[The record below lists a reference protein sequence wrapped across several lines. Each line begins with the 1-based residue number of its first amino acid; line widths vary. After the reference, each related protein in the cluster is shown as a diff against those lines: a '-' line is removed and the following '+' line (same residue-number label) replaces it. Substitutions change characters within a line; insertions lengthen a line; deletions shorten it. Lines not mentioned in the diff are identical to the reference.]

1 LKVRVDSAPLV
12 LSPIRSNE
20 RRVQWPLVVLLLS
33 IGLTAIGAVD
43 AQRAIRSQRE
53 VADRALREY
62 ANFAAWSYSQHL
74 ALALD
79 GIGREV
85 LGAVNHGDNLHTSPH
100 VPDAREL
107 AQYLRWDDACG
118 CRRTFVGPS
127 PAAFFAVDL
136 RKRVLSESDNL
147 ATGGSGPT
155 AMPTGMYSRSPGPR
169 PASAELRTWLVDS
182 LPTRIRG
189 HPGMNRGFRFV
200 VAQNTVR
207 PHIIAHT
214 IMPLAWGDTMVY
226 VAAYSSAAFQQHSRR
241 YAR

>member
-85 LGAVNHGDNLHTSPH
+85 LGAVNPGDNLHTSPH
-100 VPDAREL
+100 VPGAREL

-147 ATGGSGPT
+147 ATGGSGQQLCQQVCI
-155 AMPTGMYSRSPGPR
+155 AVARARAPR
-169 PASAELRTWLVDS
+169 LPSFALGSSIRFRREFVD
-182 LPTRIRG
+182 TQ
-189 HPGMNRGFRFV
+189 
-200 VAQNTVR
+200 A
-207 PHIIAHT
+207 
-214 IMPLAWGDTMVY
+214 
-226 VAAYSSAAFQQHSRR
+226 
-241 YAR
+241 